1 MSMTLERVSERDQP
15 LTNEK
20 SKRRLNWSWEH
31 LALGAILMLSAFLGL
46 WNLSING
53 YSNNYYASAVRSMMQ
68 SWHNFFFAS
77 FDPGGFI
84 TVDKPPVA
92 LWVQTIFAKIF
103 GFNGVSLLLPEALA
117 GIAGVF
123 LIYYMVKRAFGAGAG
138 LLSAL
143 FLAVTPIFVAMNR
156 DNNPDSILVFTL
168 ILAAWA
174 MLRAAE
180 KGRLRWLLVAGTLVG
195 VAFNVKMLEAYI
207 ALPAF
212 YLMYLLLA
220 RTSWLKRILHLTIA
234 TLLIAAVSLS
244 WAVAVDL
251 TPASQRPYVD
261 SSSTNSELDLILNY
275 NGLNRVEGNTMSSGG
290 NMPSNSDGNSST
302 TQTNSTSSSSSS
314 TSTSSSSSSNTQS
327 GPPDFAGGTP
337 PEGAPNGGTPP
348 QGATNG
354 GGNPGG
360 GNNGFGGQS
369 GPTRLLTPANAGE
382 FNWFFPLALLGI
394 VYVGAY
400 AWFGMPKSEE
410 RTRRLQSVVLW
421 GGWFLTFG
429 VIFSI
434 SKGTFHP
441 YYLTIMAPAEAA
453 LAGSATVLLW
463 KRYRQGS
470 WQGWL
475 LPVGLAATA
484 FYQAYILTGYT
495 SWNQW
500 LGPVL
505 VVAGICS
512 LIGLVLG
519 RFLRTKRFGRG
530 MALGVTGVTL
540 AALLVTPTVW
550 SVKAV
555 FTSITGSLI
564 SSTPSG
570 SGGMGSSNTQGTAQ
584 SWLSFVENN
593 LSGQLLVVAVVVV
606 IGAVLLGL
614 GYLLRQRRL
623 FNMPVV
629 TGLLLAFLL
638 VSSTGWWVGV
648 AQAQTSQISANR
660 SSMLD
665 GNGGGMGGGEQVDS
679 KLLSYLEANQGDY
692 EYLVAVSSS
701 NSAAP
706 IIIQTGKAVMSLGG
720 FAGNAKT
727 ITTTA
732 EVEQLVSSH
741 TVRYFM
747 LGGGMGGGNQSSVV
761 SQYVQQNCKVVDSSA
776 YSTTSTSSSSTS
788 TSTQSRD
795 GFGGQQ
801 QQQLYVCGS

>member
-1 MSMTLERVSERDQP
+1 MTLERVSERDQP
-15 LTNEK
+15 LPSEK
-20 SKRRLNWSWEH
+20 SRRKLNWSWEH

-68 SWHNFFFAS
+68 SWSNFFFAS

-103 GFNGVSLLLPEALA
+103 GFSGVSLLLPEALA

-143 FLAVTPIFVAMNR
+143 ILAVTPIFVVMNR

-180 KGRLRWLLVAGTLVG
+180 KGRLRWLLLAGALVG
-195 VAFNVKMLEAYI
+195 IAFNVKMLEAYI

-220 RTSWLKRILHLTIA
+220 KTSWLKRILHLTIA

-275 NGLNRVEGNTMSSGG
+275 NGLNRVEGNEMSASGG
-290 NMPSNSDGNSST
+290 TMPSNSDGNSSN
-302 TQTNSTSSSSSS
+302 TQTNSSSSSSS
-314 TSTSSSSSSNTQS
+314 TTTSNNTQA

-337 PEGAPNGGTPP
+337 PEGAPGGGTAP
-348 QGATNG
+348 QGGTNG
-354 GGNPGG
+354 GGGG
-360 GNNGFGGQS
+360 GGNGFGGQS
-369 GPTRLLTPANAGE
+369 GPTRLLVASNAGE

-434 SKGTFHP
+434 SKGTFHS

-453 LAGSATVLLW
+453 LAGSAAVLLW

-475 LPVGLAATA
+475 LPIGLAATA
-484 FYQAYILTGYT
+484 FYQAYILTGFT

-500 LGPVL
+500 LSPVL
-505 VVAGICS
+505 IVVGICS
-512 LIGLVLG
+512 LLGLVLG

-540 AALLVTPTVW
+540 AALLVTPTAW

-555 FTSITGSLI
+555 FTSITGSII
-564 SSTPSG
+564 SASPSG
-570 SGGMGSSNTQGTAQ
+570 NGGMGGSSNQGNSQ
-584 SWLSFVENN
+584 NWLTFIENN

-614 GYLLRQRRL
+614 GYLLRHRRL

-638 VSSTGWWVGV
+638 VSSTGWWVGA
-648 AQAQTSQISANR
+648 AQAQTSQTSAA
-660 SSMLD
+660 SSGFPG
-665 GNGGGMGGGEQVDS
+665 GNGGGGMGGGDQTDS
-679 KLLSYLEANQGDY
+679 KLISYLETNQGDY
-692 EYLVAVSSS
+692 EYLVAVTSSTT
-701 NSAAP
+701 AAP
-706 IIIQTGKAVMSLGG
+706 IIIQTGKPVMSLGG
-720 FAGNAKT
+720 FLGSAKT

-732 EVEQLVSSH
+732 EVEQLVSNH

-747 LGGGMGGGNQSSVV
+747 LGGGNGGGGNQSSVV

-776 YSTTSTSSSSTS
+776 YSTTTTASSSTTS
-788 TSTQSRD
+788 ESNSSTQSRD

-801 QQQLYVCGS
+801 QQLYVCGS